1 MMETLNDLTNG
12 EELDGNQDP
21 TYQDDAINN
30 QMQNDYYDM
39 NR

>member
-1 MMETLNDLTNG
+1 MMETQMMDLTNG
-12 EELDGNQDP
+12 EELDANQECG
-21 TYQDDAINN
+21 YQDEVN